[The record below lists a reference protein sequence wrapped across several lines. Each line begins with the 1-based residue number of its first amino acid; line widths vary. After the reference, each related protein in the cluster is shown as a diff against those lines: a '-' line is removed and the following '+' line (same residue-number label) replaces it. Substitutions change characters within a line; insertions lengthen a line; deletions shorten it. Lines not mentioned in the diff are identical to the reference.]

1 MKAPNIQSND
11 STALLDIAAPANEVL
26 RAISSRARN
35 AIRRAEREGCEVVER
50 ESSPETY
57 RALYDLMADT
67 VNAKG
72 SMPLRSY
79 EYYAQFWD
87 EFCNRGQGR
96 FFFVYEDGKPSVGA
110 FVINYGAKATY
121 KDGGST
127 QNRKQYGDSHL
138 VQWAAI
144 RRMQELGCT
153 EYDFCGT
160 PPAAQIKD
168 KSHNLYGMGMFKT
181 SFTKTV
187 TDFVGCHDYV
197 LVAGPARPL
206 GQGSGTDLPP
216 ARNRPHRPAVLLTA
230 RHQRAPTTHT
240 DERQRMPQPGGA
252 ATDEVTS
259 VNPTKAGAGLE
270 PGILSDAEFEA
281 FSLKH
286 PQNNFIQSADFVRFQ
301 RARGQVVELFGVRRD
316 GELVAAGKLNYT
328 TNRWGY
334 KVCECAKGPLMDY
347 TDTALVRDV
356 VGLLKERAAYH
367 KAAELRISP
376 NLPYIA
382 RDEDGAE
389 HPEITDNR
397 PLVAELAAPGL

>member
-1 MKAPNIQSND
+1 MSARSHEHRTTNETLRLDTAPLREFTARFATAEEIENWDKHVTANPNGGNMLQSAAYASVKNGSGWNVRFLVLESGGTSSYNLVLEKKFPVLGRLWYLIKGPDLDSAADLKPALEACAAFARSRKLNVFSIKIEPDIISSPDAQAELVAAGLVKAPNIQSND
-11 STALLDIAAPANEVL
+11 STALLDITATENEVL

-50 ESSPETY
+50 EQSPETY

-79 EYYAQFWD
+79 EYYARFWD

-168 KSHNLYGMGMFKT
+168 KAHNLYGMGMFKT

-197 LVAGPARPL
+197 LAPL
-206 GQGSGTDLPP
+206 RYALWTKGAERVFRRVD
-216 ARNRPHRPAVLLTA
+216 TA
-230 RHQRAPTTHT
+230 RT
-240 DERQRMPQPGGA
+240 
-252 ATDEVTS
+252 
-259 VNPTKAGAGLE
+259 
-270 PGILSDAEFEA
+270 
-281 FSLKH
+281 
-286 PQNNFIQSADFVRFQ
+286 
-301 RARGQVVELFGVRRD
+301 GQQF
-316 GELVAAGKLNYT
+316 Y
-328 TNRWGY
+328 
-334 KVCECAKGPLMDY
+334 
-347 TDTALVRDV
+347 
-356 VGLLKERAAYH
+356 
-367 KAAELRISP
+367 
-376 NLPYIA
+376 
-382 RDEDGAE
+382 
-389 HPEITDNR
+389 
-397 PLVAELAAPGL
+397 

>member
-1 MKAPNIQSND
+1 MSARCHDNRTPHETLRLDTAPLREFTARFATAEEIENWDKHVTANPNGGNMLQSAAYASVKNGSGWSVRFLVLESGGTASYNLVLEKKFPILGRLWYLIKGPDLDSVADLKPALEACAAFARSRKLNVFTIKIEPDIISSPEVEAELAAAGLVKAPNIQSND

-67 VNAKG
+67 VSAKG

-79 EYYAQFWD
+79 EYYARFWD

-96 FFFVYEDGKPSVGA
+96 FFFTYEDGKPSVGA

-160 PPAAQIKD
+160 PPAARIKD

-187 TDFVGCHDYV
+187 TDFVGCHDHV
-197 LVAGPARPL
+197 LAPARYAL
-206 GQGSGTDLPP
+206 WVKG
-216 ARNRPHRPAVLLTA
+216 AERVFRRVETA
-230 RHQRAPTTHT
+230 RT
-240 DERQRMPQPGGA
+240 
-252 ATDEVTS
+252 
-259 VNPTKAGAGLE
+259 
-270 PGILSDAEFEA
+270 
-281 FSLKH
+281 
-286 PQNNFIQSADFVRFQ
+286 
-301 RARGQVVELFGVRRD
+301 GQQF
-316 GELVAAGKLNYT
+316 Y
-328 TNRWGY
+328 
-334 KVCECAKGPLMDY
+334 
-347 TDTALVRDV
+347 
-356 VGLLKERAAYH
+356 
-367 KAAELRISP
+367 
-376 NLPYIA
+376 
-382 RDEDGAE
+382 
-389 HPEITDNR
+389 
-397 PLVAELAAPGL
+397 